1 MAEGAPTVTFT
12 GVFSTTLSSS
22 IIGRSVGSETTM
34 TSALPSRRC
43 GTKP

>member
-1 MAEGAPTVTFT
+1 MAERAPTITCT
-12 GVFSTTLSSS
+12 GVPSSTLSSS

-34 TSALPSRRC
+34 TIALPSRRD